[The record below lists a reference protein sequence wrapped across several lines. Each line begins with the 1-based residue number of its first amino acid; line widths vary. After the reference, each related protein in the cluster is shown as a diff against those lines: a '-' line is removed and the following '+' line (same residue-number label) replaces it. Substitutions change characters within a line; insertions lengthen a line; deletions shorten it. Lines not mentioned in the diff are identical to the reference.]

1 MYRAPLQD
9 IEFALDHVV
18 GADALAGC
26 PDYSEYT
33 PELAASVLQEAARI
47 AENVLDPLYKTAD
60 REGAHW
66 SETGVTTP
74 AGFKEAYRQFVAGG
88 WPQLRGPQG
97 PRGPRRDRS
106 SVA

>member
-9 IEFALDHVV
+9 IEFALNHVV

-60 REGAHW
+60 REGARW
-66 SETGVTTP
+66 SESGVTTRL
-74 AGFKEAYRQFVAGG
+74 GGNVASMEG
-88 WPQLRGPQG
+88 
-97 PRGPRRDRS
+97 S
-106 SVA
+106 SAFTLEIMSRVEDFPIF